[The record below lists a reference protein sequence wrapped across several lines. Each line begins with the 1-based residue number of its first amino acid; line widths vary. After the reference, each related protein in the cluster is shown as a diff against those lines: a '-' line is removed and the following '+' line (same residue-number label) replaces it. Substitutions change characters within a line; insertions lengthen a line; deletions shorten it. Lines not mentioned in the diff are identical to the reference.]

1 MSPFGDTPRLSPL
14 DDFAILSAN
23 GDTMRI
29 QTPADLG
36 LTIRDRRKRMGLAQ
50 QSLADRVGVS
60 RQWIV
65 EVEAGKSRAE
75 IGLILR
81 TLRELGI
88 QLDATSELKPGSS
101 KRSQPSVPDLD
112 RIVDRFRGKRS

>member
-1 MSPFGDTPRLSPL
+1 
-14 DDFAILSAN
+14 
-23 GDTMRI
+23 MRI
-29 QTPADLG
+29 HSPADLG

-50 QSLADRVGVS
+50 QALADRVGVS

-88 QLDATSELKPGSS
+88 VLDATSEQQPGTS
-101 KRSQPSVPDLD
+101 KRNRPSAPDLD
-112 RIVDRFRGKRS
+112 QIVERFRGKRG